1 MLHYARM
8 GWVMGTRKIVIE
20 LDEEDCQWLEHVYG
34 DSWKKRM
41 EQHIRNEIR
50 LRSHDALK
58 MREPWDY

>member
-1 MLHYARM
+1 
-8 GWVMGTRKIVIE
+8 MGTRKIVIE